1 MPKQK
6 KTLTIVIPC
15 YNEVDNVV
23 PLSEEIQ
30 KVCKEKLPKYNLEI
44 LFIDND
50 SHDGTRDK
58 IRLLC
63 EKDPSIK
70 AIFNAKNF
78 GHIRSPYYGLTQ
90 AQGDLVMLMCADFQ
104 DPPELIPE
112 FVAKYEEGY
121 RVVVGVKEKSKTN
134 PFVNSIRKLYYRII
148 HRVSDVE
155 QIENFTGFGLYDQ
168 GFIQVLAKL
177 DDPYPYMRGI
187 VAELGYKM
195 TLLPYVQPERRFGKT
210 HNNFSTL
217 YDMAMNGITSYSKF
231 FLRAATFVGV
241 GFVLAGFL
249 LLIPYI
255 VFLIL
260 QWNGVHPSIF
270 YPILDA
276 IFIVGGIIL
285 FFLGILGEYVLQ
297 INTRV
302 LKRPFVIEEERIN
315 F

>member
-1 MPKQK
+1 MTEAK
-6 KTLTIVIPC
+6 KTLTVVIPC
-15 YNEVDNVV
+15 YNEVDNVT
-23 PLSEEIQ
+23 PLSEDIQ
-30 KVCKEKLPKYNLEI
+30 KVVAEKLPAYSLEI

-63 EKDPSIK
+63 AKDPSIK

-90 AQGDLVMLMCADFQ
+90 AKGDLVMLMCADFQ

-112 FVAKYEEGY
+112 FVKKYEEGY
-121 RVVVGVKEKSKTN
+121 RVIVGVKNKSKTN

-177 DDPYPYMRGI
+177 EDPYPYMRGI

-195 TLLPYVQPERRFGKT
+195 VLLPYVQPERRFGKT
-210 HNNFSTL
+210 HNNFMTL

-231 FLRAATFVGV
+231 FLRIATFVGV
-241 GFVLAGFL
+241 GMFLAGLL
-249 LLIPYI
+249 LLIPYF
-255 VFLIL
+255 VFLGI
-260 QWNGVHPSIF
+260 QWNGVHPSVF
-270 YPILDA
+270 YPILDV
-276 IFIVGGIIL
+276 ILMVGGVIL